1 MNQIVKRRS
10 DDHARGNKAF
20 AAGDG
25 VHRLH
30 LTVLLRGREASRP
43 SQGGIRRARGAPVP
57 GDPPGDPAGR
67 EARFRVGL
75 SPRSVGPDDG
85 EPRADGEGGG
95 DRFLGRTFTT
105 NSHKALLL
113 AEAAKEEG
121 SAVFE
126 ALNEGLFRAYFTEGR
141 NIGDPEVLR
150 DVAQAAGVPAGRL
163 VQAWSDAAYE
173 ERLAGDR
180 GRRAV
185 RHYGDPRLHR
195 RRPMDPGGAVPV
207 EMLRE
212 AAKKI
217 SAGKS

>member
-1 MNQIVKRRS
+1 VGERRL
-10 DDHARGNKAF
+10 ARLKEEF
-20 AAGDG
+20 D
-25 VHRLH
+25 V
-30 LTVLLRGREASRP
+30 
-43 SQGGIRRARGAPVP
+43 
-57 GDPPGDPAGR
+57 
-67 EARFRVGL
+67 RVE
-75 SPRSVGPDDG
+75 R
-85 EPRADGEGGG
+85 
-95 DRFLGRTFTT
+95 RFLEIHPETPPEGRPVTGLGYPPDQWARMVENLERMGKAERIVFSERTFTT

-150 DVAQAAGVPAGRL
+150 DVAQAAGVPDGRL

-173 ERLAGDR
+173 GRLAGYR
-180 GRRAV
+180 ETAARFGITGIPLFILGGRWI
-185 RHYGDPRLHR
+185 LE
-195 RRPMDPGGAVPV
+195 GAVPV

>member
-1 MNQIVKRRS
+1 VGERRL
-10 DDHARGNKAF
+10 ARLKEEF
-20 AAGDG
+20 D
-25 VHRLH
+25 V
-30 LTVLLRGREASRP
+30 
-43 SQGGIRRARGAPVP
+43 
-57 GDPPGDPAGR
+57 
-67 EARFRVGL
+67 RVE
-75 SPRSVGPDDG
+75 R
-85 EPRADGEGGG
+85 
-95 DRFLGRTFTT
+95 RFLEIHPETPPEGRPVTELGYPPDQWARMMENLERMGKAERIVFSERTFTT

-150 DVAQAAGVPAGRL
+150 DLAQAAGVPARRL

-180 GRRAV
+180 ETAARFGITGIPVFIVDGRWI
-185 RHYGDPRLHR
+185 LE
-195 RRPMDPGGAVPV
+195 GAVPV
-207 EMLRE
+207 EMLR
-212 AAKKI
+212 AVAKKI

>member
-1 MNQIVKRRS
+1 M
-10 DDHARGNKAF
+10 
-20 AAGDG
+20 
-25 VHRLH
+25 
-30 LTVLLRGREASRP
+30 
-43 SQGGIRRARGAPVP
+43 
-57 GDPPGDPAGR
+57 
-67 EARFRVGL
+67 RVE
-75 SPRSVGPDDG
+75 R
-85 EPRADGEGGG
+85 
-95 DRFLGRTFTT
+95 RFLEIHPETPPEGRPVTELGYPPDQWARMMENLERMGKAERIVFSERTFTT

-150 DVAQAAGVPAGRL
+150 DVAQASGVPAGRL

-180 GRRAV
+180 ETAARFGITGIPVFIVDGRWI
-185 RHYGDPRLHR
+185 LE
-195 RRPMDPGGAVPV
+195 GAVPV
-207 EMLRE
+207 EMLRA